1 MSLSESI
8 KEALQRAECFSL
20 RAMRAINFKKK
31 FRRSRN
37 FSRAL
42 PVTEISIW
50 RISEKLPELKVLV
63 RYEEQ
68 KSG

>member
-8 KEALQRAECFSL
+8 KEATSITTRGMFQFACDARDQ
-20 RAMRAINFKKK
+20 FKKK

-42 PVTEISIW
+42 PVTEISI
-50 RISEKLPELKVLV
+50 
-63 RYEEQ
+63 
-68 KSG
+68 